1 MSSHLAE
8 LAGPQVRI
16 HHKLCYP
23 LVKRRIYSHKISGLR
38 GKLLHQTQKINKDL
52 SKPKIE
58 NTYCTY
64 KKSIHSKLKKI
75 RFRGKPV
82 SQTKNKNKKS
92 YPVQQKKPRFQGKPV
107 SQTKNKNKN
116 RYPVQQKK
124 PGTKKSC
131 RK

>member
-16 HHKLCYP
+16 QHKLCYP

-38 GKLLHQTQKINKDL
+38 GKLLHQTQKIYKDL
-52 SKPKIE
+52 FKLKIE

-75 RFRGKPV
+75 RF
-82 SQTKNKNKKS
+82 
-92 YPVQQKKPRFQGKPV
+92 QGKPV
-107 SQTKNKNKN
+107 SQTKNTNKK
-116 RYPVQQKK
+116 RYPVQLKTIRFRGKPVSQTTNKNKK
-124 PGTKKSC
+124 KN
-131 RK
+131 R